1 MNKEQRKFL
10 ADKLAG
16 TANIMLGGLAVGQ
29 FLSDRPFQL
38 GVFIVGL
45 LVYIGLLAT
54 GLWLLKGD
62 SNDGSA
68 GT

>member
-1 MNKEQRKFL
+1 VNKEQREFL

-29 FLSDRPFQL
+29 FLSDQPFQL
-38 GVFIVGL
+38 GVFLLGL
-45 LVYIGLLAT
+45 LVYVGLLAT

-62 SNDGSA
+62 SNNGPA